1 MNFSRKMAWRNYLVE
16 GFLILASLLIILPL
30 LIMIFGSFMTSTEVL
45 KFSLRLP
52 DKWMFSNYSKVFSEG
67 GLGRAFLNG
76 MLITGVSSILNI
88 FISSAASFILVRR
101 DTKLSNFMYMFFFMG
116 LIAPM
121 STITTI
127 RVVQWMDF
135 YGSITSVILIYA
147 SLNTAFSVFLY
158 SGFIRSIP
166 KALDEVA
173 FLEGANTFDVF
184 FKIVTPLIVP
194 VNATVAIMVFMS
206 VWNDITIPLYFLT
219 DSSKWTMPLSV
230 YNFYGKYSRDW
241 NLIFADLVLTSL
253 PVLILYLFCQKYIV
267 SGLTAGA
274 VKG

>member
-1 MNFSRKMAWRNYLVE
+1 MGFARKLALRNYIVE
-16 GFLILASLLIILPL
+16 GILILASLLVITPV
-30 LIMIFGSFMTSTEVL
+30 LIMIFGSFKTSAEVL
-45 KFSLRLP
+45 DFSLKLP
-52 DKWMFSNYSKVFSEG
+52 DKWMFSNYARVFEEG
-67 GLGRAFLNG
+67 GLSRAFLNS
-76 MLITGVSSILNI
+76 LWITGISSVINI
-88 FISSAASFILVRR
+88 VASSAASFILVRR
-101 DTKLSNFMYMFFFMG
+101 DSKFANTLYMYFFMG

-127 RVVQWMDF
+127 RIVQWLGF
-135 YGSITSVILIYA
+135 YGSMTSVILIYA

-158 SGFIRSIP
+158 SGFIKTIP

-173 FLEGANTFDVF
+173 FLEGASVFGVF
-184 FKIVTPLIVP
+184 FRIVTPLILP

-206 VWNDITIPLYFLT
+206 VWNDITIPVYFLT
-219 DSSKWTMPLSV
+219 DSSTWTMPLSI

-241 NLIFADLVLTSL
+241 NLIFANLVLTSL
-253 PVLILYLFCQKYIV
+253 PVFILYLFGQKYIV

>member
-1 MNFSRKMAWRNYLVE
+1 MGFGRKLALRNYLVE
-16 GFLILASLLIILPL
+16 GILILASLLVIIPV
-30 LIMIFGSFMTSTEVL
+30 LIMIFGSFKTSAEVL
-45 KFSLRLP
+45 DFSLKLP
-52 DKWMFSNYSKVFSEG
+52 DKWMFSNYARVFEEG
-67 GLGRAFLNG
+67 GLSRAFLNS
-76 MLITGVSSILNI
+76 LWITGISSVINI
-88 FISSAASFILVRR
+88 VASSAASFILVRR
-101 DTKLSNFMYMFFFMG
+101 DSKFANSLYMYFFMG

-127 RVVQWMDF
+127 RIVQWLGF
-135 YGSITSVILIYA
+135 YGSMTSVILIYA

-158 SGFIRSIP
+158 SGFIKTIP

-173 FLEGANTFDVF
+173 FLEGASVFGVF
-184 FKIVTPLIVP
+184 FRIVTPLILP

-206 VWNDITIPLYFLT
+206 VWNDITIPMYFLT
-219 DSSKWTMPLSV
+219 DSSTWTMPLSI

-241 NLIFADLVLTSL
+241 NLIFANLVLTSL
-253 PVLILYLFCQKYIV
+253 PVFILYLFGQKYIV

>member
-1 MNFSRKMAWRNYLVE
+1 MSFARKLSIRNYIVE
-16 GFLILASLLIILPL
+16 IVLILGSLLIIIPL
-30 LIMIFGSFMTSTEVL
+30 LLMILGSFMTSAEISQF
-45 KFSLRLP
+45 KIKLP
-52 DKWMFSNYSKVFSEG
+52 NQWQFSNYARVFEEG

-76 MLITGVSSILNI
+76 IVITGLSSVLNI
-88 FISSAASFILVRR
+88 VTSSAAAFILARR
-101 DTKLSNFMYMFFFMG
+101 ETKLSSFLYLFFFMG

-127 RVVQWMDF
+127 RVVQWMGF
-135 YGSITSVILIYA
+135 YGSVTSVIFIYA
-147 SLNTAFSVFLY
+147 ALNTAFSMFLY
-158 SGFIRSIP
+158 SGFIKSIP

-173 FLEGANTFDVF
+173 FLEGANIIQVF
-184 FKIVTPLIVP
+184 LRIITPLIVP

-219 DSSKWTMPLSV
+219 DSSTWTMPLSV
-230 YNFYGKYSRDW
+230 YNFYGKFSRDW
-241 NLIFADLVLTSL
+241 NLIFANLVLTSL
-253 PVLILYLFCQKYIV
+253 PVLVLYLFAQKYIV

>member
-1 MNFSRKMAWRNYLVE
+1 MSFSRKMAWRNYLVE
-16 GFLILASLLIILPL
+16 AFLILASLLIILPL
-30 LIMIFGSFMTSTEVL
+30 LIMVFGSFMTSTEVL

-52 DKWMFSNYSKVFSEG
+52 DKWMFSNYTTVFREG

-76 MLITGVSSILNI
+76 LLITGVSSILNI
-88 FISSAASFILVRR
+88 FTSSAASFILVRR
-101 DTKLSNFMYMFFFMG
+101 ETKWSGFLYMFFFMG

-127 RVVQWMDF
+127 RVVQWMGF

-219 DSSKWTMPLSV
+219 DSSDWTMPLSV

>member
-1 MNFSRKMAWRNYLVE
+1 MSFSRKMAWRNYLVE

-30 LIMIFGSFMTSTEVL
+30 LIMLFGSFMTSAEVL

-52 DKWMFSNYSKVFSEG
+52 EKWNFSNYTTVFREG

-76 MLITGVSSILNI
+76 MLITGVSSVLNI
-88 FISSAASFILVRR
+88 FTSSAASFILVRR
-101 DTKLSNFMYMFFFMG
+101 ETKWSNFLYMFFFMG

-127 RVVQWMDF
+127 RVVQWMGF

-184 FKIVTPLIVP
+184 FRIVTPLIVP

-219 DSSKWTMPLSV
+219 DSSDWTMPLSV

-253 PVLILYLFCQKYIV
+253 PVLILYIFCQKYIV

>member
-1 MNFSRKMAWRNYLVE
+1 MGFSRKLALRNYLVE
-16 GFLILASLLIILPL
+16 GLLILASLTIILPL
-30 LIMIFGSFMTSTEVL
+30 LMMIFGSFMTSSEVL
-45 KFSLRLP
+45 RFTLKLP
-52 DKWMFSNYSKVFSEG
+52 EKWMFSNYTQVFKEG

-76 MLITGVSSILNI
+76 LLITGVSSIVNI
-88 FISSAASFILVRR
+88 ITSSAASFILVRR
-101 DTKLSNFMYMFFFMG
+101 ETKWSSMLYLYFFMG

-121 STITTI
+121 SMITTI
-127 RVVQWMDF
+127 RVLQWMGI

-147 SLNTAFSVFLY
+147 ALNTAFSVFLY
-158 SGFIRSIP
+158 SGFIKSIP

-173 FLEGANTFDVF
+173 FLEGANMFDVF
-184 FKIVTPLIVP
+184 FRIVTPLIVP

-219 DSSKWTMPLSV
+219 DSSNWTMPLSV

-253 PVLILYLFCQKYIV
+253 PVLILYLFAQKYIV

>member
-1 MNFSRKMAWRNYLVE
+1 MNYSRKMAWRNYLVE

-45 KFSLRLP
+45 KFTLRLP
-52 DKWMFSNYSKVFSEG
+52 DKWIFSNYVVVFREG

-76 MLITGVSSILNI
+76 LLITGVSSILNI
-88 FISSAASFILVRR
+88 FTSSSASFILVRR
-101 DTKLSNFMYMFFFMG
+101 ETKWSGFLYMFFFMG

-121 STITTI
+121 SIITTI
-127 RVVQWMDF
+127 RVVQTMGF

-219 DSSKWTMPLSV
+219 DSSNWTMPLSV

-253 PVLILYLFCQKYIV
+253 PVLVLYLFCQKYII

>member
-1 MNFSRKMAWRNYLVE
+1 MNYTRKLALRNYAVE
-16 GFLILASLLIILPL
+16 IFLLLASLAIIIPML
-30 LIMIFGSFMTSTEVL
+30 LMIFGSFMTSAEVT
-45 KFSLRLP
+45 KFAIRLP
-52 DKWMFSNYSKVFSEG
+52 DKWLFSNYVRVFQEG

-76 MLITGVSSILNI
+76 VLITGVSSILNI
-88 FISSAASFILVRR
+88 VTSSAAAFILARR
-101 DTKLSNFMYMFFFMG
+101 ESKLSSFLYLFFFMG

-127 RVVQWMDF
+127 RVVQWMGF
-135 YGSITSVILIYA
+135 YGSVTSVIFIYA
-147 SLNTAFSVFLY
+147 ALNTAFSMFLY
-158 SGFIRSIP
+158 SGFIKSIP
-166 KALDEVA
+166 KVLDEVA
-173 FLEGANTFDVF
+173 FLEGANLLSVF
-184 FKIVTPLIVP
+184 FRIITPLIVP

-219 DSSKWTMPLSV
+219 DSSTWTMPLSV

-241 NLIFADLVLTSL
+241 NLIFANLVMTSL
-253 PVLILYLFCQKYIV
+253 PVLVLYLFAQKYIV

>member
-1 MNFSRKMAWRNYLVE
+1 MGFTRKLAIRNYIVE
-16 GFLILASLLIILPL
+16 ALLLLASLLIIFPI
-30 LIMIFGSFMTSTEVL
+30 LIMIFGSFKTSAEVL
-45 KFSLRLP
+45 SFSLALP
-52 DKWMFSNYSKVFSEG
+52 EKWMFSNYARVFEEG
-67 GLGRAFLNG
+67 GIPRAFMNSLI
-76 MLITGVSSILNI
+76 ITGISSVINI
-88 FISSAASFILVRR
+88 IASSAASFILARR
-101 DTKLSNFMYMFFFMG
+101 DTKFANTLYMYFFMG

-127 RVVQWMDF
+127 RIVQWLGF
-135 YGSITSVILIYA
+135 YGSMSSVILIYA

-158 SGFIRSIP
+158 SGFIKTIP

-173 FLEGANTFDVF
+173 FLEGANVFSVF
-184 FKIVTPLIVP
+184 FRIVTPLILP

-219 DSSKWTMPLSV
+219 DSSTWTMPLSI

-241 NLIFADLVLTSL
+241 NLIFANLVLTSL
-253 PVLILYLFCQKYIV
+253 PVFILYLFGQKYIV

>member
-1 MNFSRKMAWRNYLVE
+1 MGFTRKLAIRNYIVE
-16 GFLILASLLIILPL
+16 GLLLLASLLIIFPI
-30 LIMIFGSFMTSTEVL
+30 LIMIFGSFKTSAEVL
-45 KFSLRLP
+45 SFSLALP
-52 DKWMFSNYSKVFSEG
+52 EKWMFSNYARVFEEG
-67 GLGRAFLNG
+67 GIPRAFMNSLI
-76 MLITGVSSILNI
+76 ITGISSIIIILA
-88 FISSAASFILVRR
+88 SSAASFILARR
-101 DTKLSNFMYMFFFMG
+101 DTKLANTLYMYFFMG

-127 RVVQWMDF
+127 RIVQWLGF
-135 YGSITSVILIYA
+135 YGSMSSVILIYA

-158 SGFIRSIP
+158 SGFIKTIP

-173 FLEGANTFDVF
+173 FLEGANVFGVF
-184 FKIVTPLIVP
+184 FRIVTPLILP

-219 DSSKWTMPLSV
+219 DSSTWTMPLSI

-241 NLIFADLVLTSL
+241 NLIFANLVLTSL
-253 PVLILYLFCQKYIV
+253 PVFILYLFGQKYIV

>member
-1 MNFSRKMAWRNYLVE
+1 MGFSRKLTIRNYIVE
-16 GFLILASLLIILPL
+16 GFLLLSSLLILLPVM
-30 LIMIFGSFMTSTEVL
+30 IMIIGSFKTSAEVL
-45 KFSLRLP
+45 DFSLKFP
-52 DKWMFSNYSKVFSEG
+52 KKWMFSNYMTVFREG
-67 GLGRAFLNG
+67 GIGRAFLNSVV
-76 MLITGVSSILNI
+76 ITGISSVINI
-88 FISSAASFILVRR
+88 VASSAASFILARR
-101 DTKLSNFMYMFFFMG
+101 ETKFANTLYMYFFMG

-127 RVVQWMDF
+127 RIVQWMGF
-135 YGSITSVILIYA
+135 YGSVTSVILIYA

-158 SGFIRSIP
+158 SGFIKTIP

-173 FLEGANTFDVF
+173 FLEGAGVFSVF
-184 FKIVTPLIVP
+184 FRIVTPLILP

-219 DSSKWTMPLSV
+219 DSSTWTMPLSI
-230 YNFYGKYSRDW
+230 YNFYGKFSRDW
-241 NLIFADLVLTSL
+241 NLIFANLVLTSL
-253 PVLILYLFCQKYIV
+253 PVFILYLFGQKYIV

>member
-1 MNFSRKMAWRNYLVE
+1 MSFSRKMAWRNYVVE
-16 GFLILASLLIILPL
+16 GLLLLASLLIILPL
-30 LIMIFGSFMTSTEVL
+30 LIMLFGSFMTSSEVL

-52 DKWMFSNYSKVFSEG
+52 EEWKFSNYTTVFKEG

-76 MLITGVSSILNI
+76 MLITGVSSVLNI
-88 FISSAASFILVRR
+88 FTSSAASFILVRR
-101 DTKLSNFMYMFFFMG
+101 ETKWSNFLYMFFFMG

-127 RVVQWMDF
+127 RVVQWMGF

-184 FKIVTPLIVP
+184 FRIVTLLIVP

-219 DSSKWTMPLSV
+219 DSSDWTMPLSV

-253 PVLILYLFCQKYIV
+253 PVLILYIFCQKYIV

>member
-1 MNFSRKMAWRNYLVE
+1 MGFARKLALRNYIVE
-16 GFLILASLLIILPL
+16 GILILASLLVIIPV
-30 LIMIFGSFMTSTEVL
+30 LIMIFGSFKTSAEVL
-45 KFSLRLP
+45 DFSLKLP
-52 DKWMFSNYSKVFSEG
+52 DKWMFSNYARVFEEG
-67 GLGRAFLNG
+67 GLSRAFLNS
-76 MLITGVSSILNI
+76 LWITGISSVINI
-88 FISSAASFILVRR
+88 VASSAASFILVRR
-101 DTKLSNFMYMFFFMG
+101 DSKFANTLYMYFFMG

-127 RVVQWMDF
+127 RIVQWLGF
-135 YGSITSVILIYA
+135 YGSMTSVILIYA

-158 SGFIRSIP
+158 SGFIKTIP

-173 FLEGANTFDVF
+173 FLEGASVFGVF
-184 FKIVTPLIVP
+184 FRIVTPLILP

-206 VWNDITIPLYFLT
+206 VWNDITIPVYFLT
-219 DSSKWTMPLSV
+219 DSSTWTMPLSI

-241 NLIFADLVLTSL
+241 NLIFANLVLTSL
-253 PVLILYLFCQKYIV
+253 PVFILYLFGQKYIV

>member
-1 MNFSRKMAWRNYLVE
+1 MGFSRKLALRNYIVE
-16 GFLILASLLIILPL
+16 AILLIASLAIIFPL
-30 LIMIFGSFMTSTEVL
+30 LFMIFGSFMTSSEVL
-45 KFSLRLP
+45 RFTLKLP
-52 DKWMFSNYSKVFSEG
+52 ETWKFSNYTQVFEEG

-76 MLITGVSSILNI
+76 MLITGVSSIVNI
-88 FISSAASFILVRR
+88 VTSSAASFILVRR
-101 DTKLSNFMYMFFFMG
+101 ETKVTNFLYLFFFMG

-121 STITTI
+121 SIITTI
-127 RVVQWMDF
+127 RVVQWMGF
-135 YGSITSVILIYA
+135 YGSVTSVIFIYA
-147 SLNTAFSVFLY
+147 ALNTAFSVFLY
-158 SGFIRSIP
+158 SGFIKSIP

-173 FLEGANTFDVF
+173 FLEGANMFDVF
-184 FKIVTPLIVP
+184 FKIITPLIVP

-219 DSSKWTMPLSV
+219 DSSTWTMPLSV

-253 PVLILYLFCQKYIV
+253 PVLILYLFAQKYIV

>member
-1 MNFSRKMAWRNYLVE
+1 MGYTRKLAIRNYIVE
-16 GFLILASLLIILPL
+16 AILILSSLLIIIPV
-30 LIMIFGSFMTSTEVL
+30 LIMIFGSFKTSAEVL
-45 KFSLRLP
+45 SFSLKLP
-52 DKWMFSNYSKVFSEG
+52 EKWMFSNYAKVFEEG
-67 GLGRAFLNG
+67 GIARAFMNSLW
-76 MLITGVSSILNI
+76 ITGISSVINI
-88 FISSAASFILVRR
+88 VASSAASFILVRR
-101 DTKLSNFMYMFFFMG
+101 ETKLANTLYMFFFMG

-127 RVVQWMDF
+127 RVVQWLGF
-135 YGSITSVILIYA
+135 YGSISSVILIYA

-158 SGFIRSIP
+158 SGFIKTIP

-173 FLEGANTFDVF
+173 FLEGASVFGVF
-184 FKIVTPLIVP
+184 FRIVTPLILP

-219 DSSKWTMPLSV
+219 DSSTWTMPLSI

-241 NLIFADLVLTSL
+241 NLIFANLVLTSL
-253 PVLILYLFCQKYIV
+253 PVFILYLFGQKYIV